1 MSVVQIAAK
10 PLEITVIYR
19 CCEGDTKGAFRPK
32 HFSKINCLNNFLDV
46 FRFNDR
52 PKGISVNIIPVH
64 DGPVGRLYDAF
75 QEYDIPIEKINVNS
89 NAKSLEACL
98 DLASGLPVTDIIYF
112 LEDDYLHT
120 DDAVPVLVEGFR
132 VAEQFN
138 KSNIISPYLHTDRF
152 VRTDDIDRGL
162 THMFLGNLRYWRTA
176 ESTTCTWA
184 IKQDTYLNDNIYQK
198 ALKYG
203 LNDREFFRAIR
214 SEGTILFNPLHAA
227 STHCHEPFMSPF
239 VDWSNV

>member
-1 MSVVQIAAK
+1 MSVVQTSAK

-64 DGPVGRLYDAF
+64 DGPIGRMYDAF
-75 QEYDIPIEKINVNS
+75 EEYDIPVEKINVNS
-89 NAKSLEACL
+89 NAKSLETCL
-98 DLASGLPVTDIIYF
+98 DVASGLPVTDIIYF

-120 DDAVPVLVEGFR
+120 ENAVISLLDGFN
-132 VAEQFN
+132 VAEELN
-138 KSNIISPYLHTDRF
+138 RSNIISLYHHPDRTS
-152 VRTDDIDRGL
+152 RTDDIDRGQTFIL
-162 THMFLGNLRYWRTA
+162 KGRTGYWRTA

-184 IKQDTYLNDNIYQK
+184 VKQDTYLNDNIYQK

-203 LNDREFFRAIR
+203 LNDREFFRAMR
-214 SEGTILFNPLHAA
+214 PEGTILFNPILSA
-227 STHCHEPFMSPF
+227 STHCHEPFMGDF
-239 VDWSNV
+239 IDWANL